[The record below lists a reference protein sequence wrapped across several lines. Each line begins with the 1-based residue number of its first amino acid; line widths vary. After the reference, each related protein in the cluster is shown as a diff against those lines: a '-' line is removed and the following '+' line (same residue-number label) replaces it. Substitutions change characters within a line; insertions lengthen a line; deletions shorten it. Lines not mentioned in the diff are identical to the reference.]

1 MSSIVST
8 IAMIAEHYAK
18 YSSPVNIL
26 AIRIIC
32 VEMPSRSTR
41 STPSLAAVRAELPLL
56 SETPGTW
63 GELAAA
69 NLPVFLSDHA
79 VCEQQ
84 AALSALALVGWYPE
98 DAELVEAMSA
108 LAAEEIQHM
117 RRVLHL
123 LHRRGWR
130 PAQRRTNPWAKGL
143 REAIETGREPLQKVD
158 RLLVGALIEARSCER
173 FTVLHETTADP
184 EVKALLEDLGPAE
197 MRHWQLFHGLAQRE
211 IGAAELETRFRRWLR
226 LESNLIAQGGVR
238 PTVHG

>member
-1 MSSIVST
+1 
-8 IAMIAEHYAK
+8 
-18 YSSPVNIL
+18 
-26 AIRIIC
+26 
-32 VEMPSRSTR
+32 MPRPQRSVPTLEEVR
-41 STPSLAAVRAELPLL
+41 SELPLL
-56 SETPGTW
+56 SATPEAW

-84 AALSALALVGWYPE
+84 AALSALALVGWDPD

-123 LHRRGWR
+123 LHRREWR
-130 PAQRRTNPWAKGL
+130 PANRRTNPWAKGL
-143 REAIETGREPLQKVD
+143 REAIETGREPMQKVD

-173 FTVLHETTADP
+173 FTLLHATTADA
-184 EVKALLEDLGPAE
+184 EVRELLEDLGPAE
-197 MRHWQLFHGLAQRE
+197 MRHWQLFHRLAARE
-211 IGAAELETRFRRWLR
+211 IDEGALATRFRRWLR
-226 LESNLIAQGGVR
+226 LERDLHARGGVL